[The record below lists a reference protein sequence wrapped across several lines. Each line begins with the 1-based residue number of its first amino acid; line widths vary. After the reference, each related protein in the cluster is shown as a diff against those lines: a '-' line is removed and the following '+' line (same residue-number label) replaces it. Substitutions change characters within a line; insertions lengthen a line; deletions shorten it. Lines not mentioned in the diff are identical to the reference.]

1 MENTV
6 TTELVHGSPQNWSLE
21 DVAAALRVAMD
32 DLETFE
38 RAGADLLW
46 GGSCDA

>member
-1 MENTV
+1 MIEDPGV
-6 TTELVHGSPQNWSLE
+6 VHGSPENWSLE

-38 RAGADLLW
+38 LAGADLLW
-46 GGSCDA
+46 GGSREA

>member
-1 MENTV
+1 MEEIIITDV
-6 TTELVHGSPQNWSLE
+6 GSPQTWSLD

-38 RAGADLLW
+38 WAGADLLW
-46 GGSCDA
+46 GAARGER